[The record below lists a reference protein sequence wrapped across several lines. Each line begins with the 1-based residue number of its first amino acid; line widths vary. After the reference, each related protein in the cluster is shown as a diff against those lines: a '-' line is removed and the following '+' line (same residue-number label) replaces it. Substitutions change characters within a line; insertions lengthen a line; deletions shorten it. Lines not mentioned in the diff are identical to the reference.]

1 MRKVARLPSPHN
13 HESYGNHPQLREHED
28 CPGDSCTRGSCILR
42 RMIPQMKPGGDLDYN
57 YDEKRIDVKRH
68 FTELRR
74 LECPLLLKVLK
85 EVDKLP
91 DPPSDKSKSTK
102 TTNKKSKTIV
112 RREDTYTGPQLNAM
126 EGTIIMGCS
135 IIRLGQDG
143 YDTVLNILS
152 EYEDEW
158 AVCTRSREEE
168 ILVSQVL

>member
-1 MRKVARLPSPHN
+1 VRKVARLPSPHN
-13 HESYGNHPQLREHED
+13 HESYGNHPQLREHKD
-28 CPGDSCTRGSCILR
+28 CLGDICTRGSCILR
-42 RMIPQMKPGGDLDYN
+42 RMIPRMKPGGDLDYN
-57 YDEKRIDVKRH
+57 YDEERIDVTR
-68 FTELRR
+68 FTRQLLELG
-74 LECPLLLKVLK
+74 CPLVAGVLEKVNEL
-85 EVDKLP
+85 DYP
-91 DPPSDKSKSTK
+91 TSKPK
-102 TTNKKSKTIV
+102 PTNKKSKTIV
-112 RREDTYTGPQLNAM
+112 RREDTYTGPQMNAM

>member
-1 MRKVARLPSPHN
+1 MRTAVHLPPPHN
-13 HESYGNHPQLREHED
+13 HESYGNHPQLREHKD
-28 CPGDSCTRGSCILR
+28 CPGGSCTRGSCILR

-57 YDEKRIDVKRH
+57 YDEKRIVVNQFYPQLR
-68 FTELRR
+68 ELK
-74 LECPLLLKVLK
+74 CSLLLKVLK

-112 RREDTYTGPQLNAM
+112 RREDTYTGPQMNAM

-158 AVCTRSREEE
+158 AVCTRYREEE